1 MAGSGHERLN
11 ELYALHAPSALRLAF
26 LMTGD
31 GDVAED
37 IVQEAFARLYARF
50 GERRA
55 PDGIDAYLRRT
66 IVNLS
71 HDRHRKLKTLR
82 AFMAR
87 GSQQSTEP
95 PADVS
100 TRIDMRARLQRL
112 PHRQRAALVLRYYV
126 DMTEAQAAEV
136 MDCSVPALK
145 QLVQRGLRTLR
156 QQQQGEAHE

>member
-1 MAGSGHERLN
+1 MAGSAHQRLN
-11 ELYALHAPSALRLAF
+11 ELYALHAPSALQLAF

-31 GDVAED
+31 GDLSED
-37 IVQEAFARLYARF
+37 ILQEAFVRLYARF
-50 GERRA
+50 GDRKA
-55 PDGIDAYLRRT
+55 PEGIDAYLRRT

-82 AFMAR
+82 AFVAR
-87 GSQQSTEP
+87 GPQQGTEP

-100 TRIDMRARLQRL
+100 GRIDMRARLQRL

-136 MDCSVPALK
+136 IGCSVPALK
-145 QLVQRGLRTLR
+145 QLVQRGLKTMRE
-156 QQQQGEAHE
+156 QQQGERHG

>member
-1 MAGSGHERLN
+1 MASSAQQRLN

-50 GERRA
+50 GERKA
-55 PDGIDAYLRRT
+55 PEGIDAYLRRT

-82 AFMAR
+82 AFVAR
-87 GSQQSTEP
+87 GSERNSEP

-100 TRIDMRARLQRL
+100 SRLDMSARLQRL

-136 MDCSVPALK
+136 IGCSVPALK
-145 QLVQRGLRTLR
+145 QLVQRGLKSMRE
-156 QQQQGEAHE
+156 QQQGEAHE

>member
-1 MAGSGHERLN
+1 MASSAQQRLN

-37 IVQEAFARLYARF
+37 IVQEAFVRLYARF
-50 GERRA
+50 ENRKA
-55 PDGIDAYLRRT
+55 PEAIDGYLRRT

-82 AFMAR
+82 AFVAR
-87 GSQQSTEP
+87 GPQHGTEP
-95 PADVS
+95 AVDIS
-100 TRIDMRARLQRL
+100 GRLDMRARLQRV

-126 DMTEAQAAEV
+126 DMTEAQAADV
-136 MDCSVPALK
+136 IGCSVPALK
-145 QLVQRGLRTLR
+145 QLVQRGLRTMR
-156 QQQQGEAHE
+156 EQQQGELHE

>member
-1 MAGSGHERLN
+1 MAGSGHQRLN
-11 ELYALHAPSALRLAF
+11 ELYAIHAPSSLRLAF

-50 GERRA
+50 GDRRA
-55 PDGIDAYLRRT
+55 PEGVEAYLRRT

-82 AFMAR
+82 AFVAR
-87 GSQQSTEP
+87 GSQQGIEP

-100 TRIDMRARLQRL
+100 GSIDMRARLQRL

-136 MDCSVPALK
+136 IDCSVPALK
-145 QLVQRGLRTLR
+145 QLVQRGLKTLR
-156 QQQQGEAHE
+156 QQQQGEHDG